1 MQMSQ
6 VSLPLDEGSMK
17 FTLSED
23 RRQELG
29 GVVQFHDYYETGPEQ
44 LRDLKRGDSSK
55 QKIYNILELEPAPG
69 EIVFGNYINT
79 VFPPSGKR
87 RPTSAAYRPS
97 SASAASSKP
106 PRPWSGV
113 SVQ

>member
-44 LRDLKRGDSSK
+44 GVRDMKRGDSSK
-55 QKIYNILELEPAPG
+55 QDLLHFRSGACTRRYRVWKLHQHCLPALWQAKTHECSIPAI
-69 EIVFGNYINT
+69 ECECCEFQ
-79 VFPPSGKR
+79 
-87 RPTSAAYRPS
+87 
-97 SASAASSKP
+97 ASKALVGRK
-106 PRPWSGV
+106 
-113 SVQ
+113 